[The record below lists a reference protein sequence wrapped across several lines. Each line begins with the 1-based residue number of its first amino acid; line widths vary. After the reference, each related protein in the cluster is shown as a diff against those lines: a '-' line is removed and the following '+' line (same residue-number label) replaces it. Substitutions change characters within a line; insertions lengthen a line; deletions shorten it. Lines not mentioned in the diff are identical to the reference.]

1 MNYFEFIKYNNRS
14 IEELREYFQVNFSK
28 YYDLWYDGYWKSKFT
43 GVGMAVALYL
53 TGYIHTKKPKH
64 IVEYGSGVT
73 TLIMSTILKDL
84 NYGGSVISFEDN
96 KKYYNL
102 GKDSGF
108 YINSDVHLVYVK
120 INDNQTCYYNHDMNL
135 IKDVDFVL
143 DDGPDIAKYNCNAST
158 NMVKLKEHFN
168 TNFSFLIDGRIQQQ
182 RYYKSLFGD
191 KVESSWIGID
201 KTKEFKREHG
211 YKCGIGTI

>member
-1 MNYFEFIKYNNRS
+1 MNYFEFIKHNDKS
-14 IEELREYFQVNFSK
+14 IVELREYFQINFSK
-28 YYDLWYDGYWKSKFT
+28 YYDLWYDGYWSSKFT

-53 TGYIHTKKPKH
+53 TGYIHSKRPKN

-73 TLIMSTILKDL
+73 TLLMGTIFKDL

-96 KKYYNL
+96 KEYYEL
-102 GKDSGF
+102 GKRSGF
-108 YINSDVHLVYVK
+108 YKNSQVHLVDVT
-120 INDNQTCYYNHDMNL
+120 IDNDQTCYYNHDMSL

-168 TNFSFLIDGRIQQQ
+168 TDFSFLIDGRIQQQ

-191 KVESSWIGID
+191 KVKSSWIGID
-201 KTKEFKREHG
+201 KAKEFKREDG

>member
-1 MNYFEFIKYNNRS
+1 MNYFEFIKHNDKS
-14 IEELREYFQVNFSK
+14 IEELKEYFQVNYSK
-28 YYDLWYDGYWKSKFT
+28 YFDIWYDGYWSSKFT

-53 TGYIHTKKPKH
+53 TGYIHNKRPKY

-73 TLIMSTILKDL
+73 TLLMSTVLKDL

-96 KKYYNL
+96 KEYYEL

-108 YINSDVHLVYVK
+108 YKNSQVHLVDVTIDK
-120 INDNQTCYYNHDMNL
+120 DQTCHYNHDMSL

-143 DDGPDIAKYNCNAST
+143 DDGPDIAKYNCNVST
-158 NMVKLKEHFN
+158 NMIKLKDHFK

-201 KTKEFKREHG
+201 KTKEFKREDG

>member
-84 NYGGSVISFEDN
+84 NYGGSVVSFEDN

-102 GKDSGF
+102 GKNSGF
-108 YINSDVHLVYVK
+108 YINSDVHLVDVK
-120 INDNQTCYYNHDMNL
+120 TNGNQTCYYNHNMNL
-135 IKDVDFVL
+135 IKNVDFVL

-158 NMVKLKEHFN
+158 NMVKLKEHLN

-201 KTKEFKREHG
+201 KTKEFKREDG

>member
-1 MNYFEFIKYNNRS
+1 MNYFEFIKHNNKS
-14 IEELREYFQVNFSK
+14 IEDLREYFQLNFSK

-53 TGYIHTKKPKH
+53 TGYIHSKRPKY

-73 TLIMSTILKDL
+73 TLLMSTILKDL
-84 NYGGSVISFEDN
+84 NYGGSIISFEDN
-96 KKYYNL
+96 KKYYSL

-108 YINSDVHLVYVK
+108 YINSNVYLVDVT
-120 INDNQTCYYNHDMNL
+120 IDNDQTCYYNHDMSL

-143 DDGPDIAKYNCNAST
+143 DDGP
-158 NMVKLKEHFN
+158 NMVKLKEHFK

-201 KTKEFKREHG
+201 KTKEFKREDG